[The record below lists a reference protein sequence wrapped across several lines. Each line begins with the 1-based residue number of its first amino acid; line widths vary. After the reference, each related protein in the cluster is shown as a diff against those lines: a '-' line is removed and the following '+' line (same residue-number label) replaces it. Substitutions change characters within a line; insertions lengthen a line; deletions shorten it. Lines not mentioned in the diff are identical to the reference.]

1 MRKLS
6 EQEIERFVSL
16 LKEGK
21 PLPEDYTTIFF
32 WTGGL
37 KRG

>member
-6 EQEIERFVSL
+6 EQEIERIVSL

-21 PLPEDYTTIFF
+21 PLPEDYEGILYET
-32 WTGGL
+32 
-37 KRG
+37 KKE